1 MPAAPRDDA
10 ALSAARTYAALLERL
25 RGYERVEPFPQ
36 SRRPDKLAGVRWLL
50 ERLEHPEAALRVVH
64 VAGTNGKGM
73 TCAMIAALLQ
83 GAGHQV
89 GLYTSPHVVDLR
101 ERIMLNGAL
110 LDPNAFAFAG
120 HRVLDIAD
128 AGRTSVHFSY
138 FDVLTAMGLFAFKQ
152 AGCAWAVLETGLGGL
167 SDATNAV
174 DKELAVLTRIGFDHM
189 YVLGNTLREIAEQK
203 LGIVRAGVPTVLG
216 AQEPELEDWMAGR
229 IVARGSA
236 VLRAA
241 DFRVELSLP
250 PGEEVRA
257 IWPDGEACAA
267 TVPGASLTRVKAVC
281 AATALCAGEALLG
294 PARGAERGNGARAA
308 RVRTVLATEL
318 PGRLERRLRQRIR
331 GTQATIARLVLDGG
345 HNAGALAALADEL
358 ARWGIDGYTLII
370 GLQADKLVDEVRA
383 PLGRL
388 LRGARR
394 ILILA
399 PQTARAPTTEA
410 LTEFLRSAQPASGAA
425 PAEAQPASGAAPA
438 EAQPARRAA
447 PIEVQPDPRTAL
459 LAAARTP
466 DQTLVATGSFWM
478 LGDLMRLM
486 EPA

>member
-1 MPAAPRDDA
+1 MPAAPRDEA
-10 ALSAARTYAALLERL
+10 PASAARTYAGLLERL

-50 ERLEHPEAALRVVH
+50 DRLGHPETALRVVH

-73 TCAMIAALLQ
+73 TCAMIAALLHA
-83 GAGHQV
+83 AGQRV

-110 LDPNAFAFAG
+110 LDESAFALAG
-120 HRVLDIAD
+120 HRVLDSAD
-128 AGRTSVHFSY
+128 AGRANVPFSY
-138 FDVLTAMGLFAFKQ
+138 FDVLTAMGLVAFNA
-152 AGCAWAVLETGLGGL
+152 AGCSWAVLETGLGGL

-189 YVLGNTLREIAEQK
+189 YVLGNTLREIAGQK

-216 AQEPELEDWMAGR
+216 AQEPELEEWMAGQ
-229 IVARGSA
+229 IAARGSP

-241 DFRVELSLP
+241 AFRVELSP
-250 PGEEVRA
+250 PPDEGVRA
-257 IWPDGEACAA
+257 IWPDGEACSV

-281 AATALCAGEALLG
+281 AATALCAAEALLG
-294 PARGAERGNGARAA
+294 PAPGAERGDGVRAA
-308 RVRTVLATEL
+308 RVRTAMATEL
-318 PGRLERRLRQRIR
+318 PGRLERRSRQRIR

-399 PQTARAPTTEA
+399 PQTARAPTTAA
-410 LTEFLRSAQPASGAA
+410 LTEFLRSAQQVGAGS
-425 PAEAQPASGAAPA
+425 P
-438 EAQPARRAA
+438 AA
-447 PIEVQPDPRTAL
+447 PIEVQPDPRAAL

-478 LGDLMRLM
+478 LGDLMRLL
-486 EPA
+486 EAA